1 MVPKMPIVKDYYE
14 SSMVI
19 ADWSVELDAIV
30 NAIKTLDS
38 MGLDVMA
45 SPIENLTGDAVLA
58 AVSSEILKAA
68 FVEEFNANLVSL
80 GLGTYYTVTETE
92 VEAIQTAGQWDKEL
106 DTIQSLQALVEK
118 INNATVT
125 PADLLAVKAEA
136 EQT

>member
-1 MVPKMPIVKDYYE
+1 
-14 SSMVI
+14 
-19 ADWSVELDAIV
+19 
-30 NAIKTLDS
+30 

-136 EQT
+136 EQTQIAKDIFASVLTANGIVI